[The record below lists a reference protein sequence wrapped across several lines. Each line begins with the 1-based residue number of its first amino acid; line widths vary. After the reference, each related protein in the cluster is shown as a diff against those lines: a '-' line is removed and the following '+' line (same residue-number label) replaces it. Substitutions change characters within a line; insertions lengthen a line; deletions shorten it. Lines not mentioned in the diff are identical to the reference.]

1 MTTLPALTPLTAD
14 QLREVDIP
22 APWAFGLKDQVRFG
36 ELDVLAHVN
45 NASYLA
51 WFENVRIHYFREY
64 GVNDYAGSLPRIVL
78 RTVGL
83 EFLAE
88 VKLHDVYVVTAR
100 TVSFRTTSWAMEYGV
115 WTEAGL
121 TTKGTA
127 VLVNLNAQGQK
138 EPLPDRWKD
147 AFQKRDGALP
157 A

>member
-1 MTTLPALTPLTAD
+1 MGSWTC
-14 QLREVDIP
+14 
-22 APWAFGLKDQVRFG
+22 W
-36 ELDVLAHVN
+36 
-45 NASYLA
+45 
-51 WFENVRIHYFREY
+51 HYFREY